1 MGGGNRLHRRR
12 HLDDRQGIGLRTRSW
27 SSRTTG
33 PLCHPLHSESA
44 RGERSLD
51 TLPMSQQWTL
61 EIAGCRCP
69 LTAPEMALDAL
80 QQAFDTFQQ
89 RAHAYRDEPRNPH
102 LCRAGCSHCCEKGA
116 FFAVTLVEALMLAL
130 AVEALPD
137 ARRQQVIDAAQSLLQ
152 VQQDVFVQ
160 VEGPPDQPGCRDE
173 ALFSKR
179 ISQVSRTGASCPLLD
194 QQLCSVYDRRPFL
207 CRAYGFPTDAYAVET
222 DAVIV
227 VRSLCHLYDGLD
239 LHEVIPGKDLK
250 QHLTDLSSRL
260 GGGTHW
266 GRFTSIEAIMAR
278 VRRGTSATDHQA
290 SFRTEPD

>member
-1 MGGGNRLHRRR
+1 M
-12 HLDDRQGIGLRTRSW
+12 
-27 SSRTTG
+27 
-33 PLCHPLHSESA
+33 
-44 RGERSLD
+44 D

-69 LTAPEMALDAL
+69 LTAPEIALDAL
-80 QQAFDTFQQ
+80 QQVFETFQQ
-89 RAHAYRDEPRNPH
+89 RAHAYRNDPRNPH

-116 FFAVTLVEALMLAL
+116 FFAVTLAEALMLAL

-137 ARRQQVIDAAQSLLQ
+137 AHRQQVLRAARSLLR
-152 VQQDVFVQ
+152 VQRDVFVR

-173 ALFSKR
+173 DWFSKR

-194 QQLCSVYDRRPFL
+194 QHLCSVYDSRPFL

-227 VRSLCHLYDGLD
+227 VRSLCSLYDGLD

-250 QHLTDLSSRL
+250 RHLTDLSCRL
-260 GGGTHW
+260 GGGKHW
-266 GRFTSIEAIMAR
+266 GRFTSIEAITAR
-278 VRRGTSATDHQA
+278 VRRG
-290 SFRTEPD
+290 PG